1 MQQAYSMTKC
11 NLSMNGVENEGAL
24 ALADAIKS
32 TDILKELDITNT
44 RINTEAAVNLAKA
57 LAVNETL
64 LVLKVSF
71 QSTFSQQQMRERS
84 SSLMDFSMG
93 KNPMESAG
101 CYGVI
106 TQVILNPNSK
116 LQELH
121 FDVTLTNTTSSE
133 TRVDQVRFTRY
144 FRTLLS
150 TKTLTSSWSNCTR
163 FTLACKCS
171 LEATKK
177 R

>member
-1 MQQAYSMTKC
+1 
-11 NLSMNGVENEGAL
+11 MNGVENEGAL

-84 SSLMDFSMG
+84 SSLMDF
-93 KNPMESAG
+93 
-101 CYGVI
+101 
-106 TQVILNPNSK
+106 
-116 LQELH
+116 
-121 FDVTLTNTTSSE
+121 
-133 TRVDQVRFTRY
+133 
-144 FRTLLS
+144 
-150 TKTLTSSWSNCTR
+150 
-163 FTLACKCS
+163 
-171 LEATKK
+171 
-177 R
+177 